1 VEVVVKNGRIYD
13 ITRPLAPG
21 CIVYPGDIV
30 PGFAQEDHGNY
41 LITEI
46 RISSHSGTHIDAP
59 SHYLK
64 QGAGVDEIPL
74 THLMGWCRVIDVT
87 HIQGEI
93 KKSDLEGKSS
103 GAKKVLFKTSFSDQN
118 EFVEDYPSLGIE
130 VAEFLA
136 AQRVHCVGTDAP
148 SIEQYNCSGSV
159 HRTLLSAG
167 TVVIEMLDL
176 WRIPEGDYWM
186 IALPLRLS
194 GLDGS
199 PCRALLFEGWEEEHP
214 SWTLYEVQ

>member
-1 VEVVVKNGRIYD
+1 MTKRGRIFD

-30 PGFAQEDHGNY
+30 PGFVQEDHGNY
-41 LITEI
+41 LITDI

-59 SHYLK
+59 SHYLD
-64 QGAGVDEIPL
+64 QGRSVDEIPL
-74 THLMGWCRVIDVT
+74 THLMGWCRVVDVT

-93 KKSDLEGKSS
+93 SKQDLEGKIE
-103 GAKKVLFKTSFSDQN
+103 GAKKILLRTSFSGQN
-118 EFVEDYPSLGIE
+118 EFFEDYPSLGDE
-130 VAEFLA
+130 AAEFLA
-136 AQRVHCVGTDAP
+136 ERRIHCMGTDAP
-148 SIEQYNCSGSV
+148 SIEQFNCSGAV

-167 TVVIEMLDL
+167 VVIIEMLDL

-186 IALPLRLS
+186 IALPLRLR

-199 PCRALLFEGWEEEHP
+199 PCRALLFEGWEVEQP
-214 SWTLYEVQ
+214 AWTLYELQ